1 MILEVGFMIWDLAIS
16 TTIHNDLGIRMVNI
30 EQWESVRPNLDLPN
44 IEARSEVSA

>member
-1 MILEVGFMIWDLAIS
+1 MIWDLAIS

-30 EQWESVRPNLDLPN
+30 EQWESAWPNLDLPN